1 MPRIYKGTTPKIAV
15 MFYPCIIDTDLLTN
29 LTISLYTENTT
40 DSIIIP
46 MEEITLKDNIA
57 LFELPKYK
65 LDMLGDGVVKYISE
79 GAYNSDDFIFDR
91 YSDYTIVT
99 PVEYQPQDIYIQQ
112 IKYVTKAEYEN
123 LKTNGKLEENIYLIS
138 DATPQDNL
146 KTINGESL
154 VGDGDI
160 TIEGNVD
167 LSDYYTKGETD
178 NKYQP
183 KGNYLTSIPEEYVTD
198 SELTEKGYATEQWVD
213 DKGYLKE
220 IPEEYITETEL
231 NDVIAN
237 ISCDVP
243 HVVITTQSATATS
256 LIYEGDLNA
265 VINAVKN
272 HTPYFAFFYNK
283 ATYYGVRY
291 SLYEVNYVYYN
302 SQDDRGVF
310 YVHAEGG
317 GGKHVVNNLPFSFDG
332 VNYNLGEI
340 NMTYH
345 NYLTSVP
352 EEYVTEDELNEAIA
366 NIDSGNNIV
375 SSTIFLEAIG
385 DFGNKKILSDKVG
398 YEEHN
403 RAVYDR
409 LYNIVKQENPSFS
422 DETFIVNAEF
432 NMNGLT
438 SRMNGIL
445 SYGGDIIFSTFS
457 IFMTTNINYSLWSD
471 VEMFIQNYINNDP
484 MEFVIDVAHIDYH
497 NIATTKYVDEQLGN
511 VNNILENIIG

>member
-79 GAYNSDDFIFDR
+79 GAYNGDDFIFDR

-154 VGDGDI
+154 VGEGDI
-160 TIEGNVD
+160 KIETSVD
-167 LSDYYTKGETD
+167 LTDYYTKDETD
-178 NKYQP
+178 NKYQS

-198 SELTEKGYATEQWVD
+198 SELTKKGYATEQWVEEQEYAPLSD
-213 DKGYLKE
+213 VNYLTMVVSGKQSTITDLDEIRTGAELGKTAIQE
-220 IPEEYITETEL
+220 IPSEYITET
-231 NDVIAN
+231 
-237 ISCDVP
+237 
-243 HVVITTQSATATS
+243 
-256 LIYEGDLNA
+256 
-265 VINAVKN
+265 
-272 HTPYFAFFYNK
+272 
-283 ATYYGVRY
+283 
-291 SLYEVNYVYYN
+291 
-302 SQDDRGVF
+302 
-310 YVHAEGG
+310 
-317 GGKHVVNNLPFSFDG
+317 
-332 VNYNLGEI
+332 
-340 NMTYH
+340 
-345 NYLTSVP
+345 
-352 EEYVTEDELNEAIA
+352 ELNEAIA

-375 SSTIFLEAIG
+375 SSTIFLEVIG
-385 DFGNKKILSDKVG
+385 DFENKKILSDKVG

-409 LYNIVKQENPSFS
+409 LYNIVNSENSSFS
-422 DETFIVNAEF
+422 DETFFVNAEF
-432 NMNGLT
+432 EVNGLT

-445 SYGGDIIFSTFS
+445 SHNGEMIFSTFS
-457 IFMTTNINYSLWSD
+457 IFMIKNINYSLWTD
-471 VEMFIQNYINNDP
+471 VELFMQNYIYNDP
-484 MEFVIDVAHIDYH
+484 IEFVIDVAHIDYH